1 MSGRSAR
8 PPHTLD
14 INLERYYNIN
24 RVVIYTGI
32 PDAEQTEQEKGKA
45 PGFWSV
51 KNFKIQYWDDANWT
65 DLPDTEC
72 TENRL
77 DKLEFTFHPELLTF
91 QIRLVST
98 DGEPIRINE
107 FEVYGKEKAGMPI
120 PVTTGEA
127 PRAFQNLWKRKCR

>member
-1 MSGRSAR
+1 MSLKKQLFLVCGAIVMPFLGLHADNVNVALHKLVTASSQQKEFPASNVTDGIVSRKSTWMSGKSAR

-51 KNFKIQYWDDANWT
+51 KNFKI
-65 DLPDTEC
+65 
-72 TENRL
+72 
-77 DKLEFTFHPELLTF
+77 
-91 QIRLVST
+91 
-98 DGEPIRINE
+98 
-107 FEVYGKEKAGMPI
+107 
-120 PVTTGEA
+120 
-127 PRAFQNLWKRKCR
+127 

>member
-1 MSGRSAR
+1 MYGWYNGNSLQTLSHLSLIHISTWMSGKSAR

-51 KNFKIQYWDDANWT
+51 KNFKIQYWDDANCCLLYT
-65 DLPDTEC
+65 SI
-72 TENRL
+72 R
-77 DKLEFTFHPELLTF
+77 DKASP
-91 QIRLVST
+91 
-98 DGEPIRINE
+98 
-107 FEVYGKEKAGMPI
+107 
-120 PVTTGEA
+120 
-127 PRAFQNLWKRKCR
+127 